1 MSVHAFIDRV
11 GGYPTEASAK
21 AKLFTEGS
29 ESAQS
34 YLLSLLCQSQTDW
47 KPTTFATPIDHS
59 FQIHYKYTN
68 SLFGVPEDA
77 ATKAHHSSLGKRFS
91 MRLDCHFPAPSSPQV
106 IAECL
111 KNMLSSVEISSRV
124 GCISKEDNIELK
136 VEHDSPDD
144 HMEDA
149 RIVHYKHKKLNREA
163 CLIVTKKRSSM
174 AKTSLAL
181 PNQAIERTRVE
192 GDHVSSSFGDIET
205 WSVAMTSTTLRSV
218 APIDVCEENRI
229 TSLIVQGAIIWEDE
243 EAGEKLTKLC
253 FITSVPQEYVL
264 LERFSIFDNLIS
276 GDGVVTSEFSEWIIQ
291 MIASFKQF
299 MHEQQDVI
307 VEYEPTV

>member
-1 MSVHAFIDRV
+1 M
-11 GGYPTEASAK
+11 
-21 AKLFTEGS
+21 
-29 ESAQS
+29 
-34 YLLSLLCQSQTDW
+34 
-47 KPTTFATPIDHS
+47 DHS
-59 FQIHYKYTN
+59 FQLHYKYTN
-68 SLFGVPEDA
+68 SLFGVPEDKV
-77 ATKAHHSSLGKRFS
+77 TKAHHSQLGKRLNL
-91 MRLDCHFPAPSSPQV
+91 RLDCHFPAPSSPQV

-111 KNMLSSVEISSRV
+111 KNMLSDVEISSRV
-124 GCISKEDNIELK
+124 GCLSKEDKIELK
-136 VEHDSPDD
+136 VEHNSPD
-144 HMEDA
+144 ENLVDA

-181 PNQAIERTRVE
+181 PNQAVERTRVD

-243 EAGEKLTKLC
+243 DGGEKLTKLC

-276 GDGVVTSEFSEWIIQ
+276 REGVVTSAFSEWIIQ
-291 MIASFKQF
+291 MIGSFKQI
-299 MHEQQDVI
+299 MQEEQDVI
-307 VEYEPTV
+307 VKYEPTV